1 MINLTRSKSSPDRKG
16 MYHMHIDEHSG
27 EQTFYISL
35 PRDNSPLG
43 IHVIPYNPDENRVNG
58 LLLQN
63 IESDGRIKRQ
73 GILEVNDRI
82 VEINRVNVVQCSF
95 EK

>member
-1 MINLTRSKSSPDRKG
+1 
-16 MYHMHIDEHSG
+16 MHVDEHTG

-35 PRDNSPLG
+35 PRENSPLG

-63 IESDGRIKRQ
+63 IEPDGRIQRQ

-82 VEINRVNVVQCSF
+82 VEINRVNVEQCSF